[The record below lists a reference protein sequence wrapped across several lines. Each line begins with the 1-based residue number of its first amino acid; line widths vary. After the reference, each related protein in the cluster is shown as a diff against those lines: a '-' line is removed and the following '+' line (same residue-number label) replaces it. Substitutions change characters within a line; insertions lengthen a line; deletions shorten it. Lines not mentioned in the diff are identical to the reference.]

1 MERRLTHRWEFWV
14 FVIVAAALA
23 GIVAGLLNHYT

>member
-1 MERRLTHRWEFWV
+1 MKLKFDKKKVIWV

-23 GIVAGLLNHYT
+23 VHQISGMFGQ